1 MPRVDGGLELV
12 TSDGELGVRLQR
24 SVRNLVS
31 QFGVRVLGEL
41 TPEQIENI
49 LGGVLDSGEQIAVQ
63 SCEPGGGE
71 GANRWYTFIARGA
84 SGKEVRQ
91 LFERQGAV
99 VSRVQRTH
107 LGPITMERSLGR
119 GHFRELT
126 SEELQALTADPQ
138 LDGDSDR

>member
-24 SVRNLVS
+24 AVRHLVS
-31 QFGVRVLGEL
+31 QFSVRVLGEL
-41 TPEQIENI
+41 TPEQINNI
-49 LGGVLDSGEQIAVQ
+49 LGGALDSGEQIQVD
-63 SCEPGGGE
+63 SCEPAGGE
-71 GANRWYTFIARGA
+71 GANRWYAFVARGV

-107 LGPITMERSLGR
+107 LGPLTMERSLSR
-119 GHFRELT
+119 GHFREVT
-126 SEELQALTADPQ
+126 SEELNALITPPSQ
-138 LDGDSDR
+138 EET